1 MRSDASGATCGI
13 DARHERPVWHA
24 YPALGYRLVVLQKSS
39 VEARADAVLAELSAE
54 LA

>member
-13 DARHERPVWHA
+13 DARHEPPVGTISCA
-24 YPALGYRLVVLQKSS
+24 RLSGGGITDSS
-39 VEARADAVLAELSAE
+39 IEARADAVLAELSAE